1 MIKNINFL
9 FVTFFGIGTIRY
21 APGTISSLITTILLF
36 SFFHILNFS
45 NIIILTMFLTI
56 FFYSFF
62 AIESYIKD
70 EFNKDPKEIVIDEWV
85 GMWISL
91 YLVPHTIVWGFIAFF
106 FFRLFDIL
114 KPGPVQ
120 MMDDMDDSI
129 GVMMDDVVAGI
140 LACLVTQSLLYFNQ

>member
-1 MIKNINFL
+1 MKLKLSEI
-9 FVTFFGIGTIRY
+9 IGTVFYVGRTPF
-21 APGTISSLITTILLF
+21 APGTMGSLVALLAWFILKPFMIDPLFLLITGGLFFIGIAVSTIL
-36 SFFHILNFS
+36 
-45 NIIILTMFLTI
+45 
-56 FFYSFF
+56 
-62 AIESYIKD
+62 IEAWN
-70 EFNKDPKEIVIDEWV
+70 EKDPKEIVIDEWV